1 MDKHVS
7 TDMTDTRRAAAVDS
21 RISYG
26 YRSILFLFTTTTPW
40 RTYGNVSTSACLFV
54 SRITQNVVGGFT

>member
-40 RTYGNVSTSACLFV
+40 RTYVPPPLVCLLV
-54 SRITQNVVGGFT
+54 E